1 MMRRRTYVEAKSIDG
16 KYQIA
21 IKSGG
26 STYISSNHGK
36 TWSLDTTLPTT
47 GHSSF
52 FTVISGNGKH
62 QLILLRNN
70 ATTVDTLYRSLDYG
84 KTWSA
89 FSNPLGI
96 EKNVVGLA
104 LSFDGKYQ
112 IISNSSRQSN
122 FFISSDYGQIWNV
135 NDDFLNT
142 AIGRCALS
150 SDGRYQAV
158 VINGSSYYAI
168 SSDYGQTWD
177 VKLVSSGNITD
188 VSISSDGQY
197 MLFGLTSGV
206 AISSNYG
213 QSTIKVL
220 SPLNSQE
227 IRRVKVSGTG
237 KYQLAIS
244 RWAQPIISSDYG
256 QNWTT
261 ITGVSGEA
269 WESGISTDGRYQAIA
284 MLNSHIYTSSDYGLT
299 WQISTDMGTNN
310 STIAINR

>member
-62 QLILLRNN
+62 QLILLHNN
-70 ATTVDTLYRSLDYG
+70 ETTVDTLYRSLDYG

-112 IISNSSRQSN
+112 IISNSSSQST
-122 FFISSDYGQIWNV
+122 FFISSDYGQTWNV
-135 NDDFLNT
+135 NDYFLYT
-142 AIGRCALS
+142 ALGRCALS

-158 VINGSSYYAI
+158 VIQSSQYYAI
-168 SSDYGQTWD
+168 SSDYGQNWTLE
-177 VKLVSSGNITD
+177 LVRSDYITD

-213 QSTIKVL
+213 QSTIN
-220 SPLNSQE
+220 LNSQE

-244 RWAQPIISSDYG
+244 RLAQPIISSDYG

-310 STIAINR
+310 STIAINI

>member
-1 MMRRRTYVEAKSIDG
+1 MI
-16 KYQIA
+16 Q
-21 IKSGG
+21 
-26 STYISSNHGK
+26 SSQY
-36 TWSLDTTLPTT
+36 
-47 GHSSF
+47 F
-52 FTVISGNGKH
+52 
-62 QLILLRNN
+62 
-70 ATTVDTLYRSLDYG
+70 
-84 KTWSA
+84 
-89 FSNPLGI
+89 
-96 EKNVVGLA
+96 
-104 LSFDGKYQ
+104 
-112 IISNSSRQSN
+112 
-122 FFISSDYGQIWNV
+122 
-135 NDDFLNT
+135 
-142 AIGRCALS
+142 
-150 SDGRYQAV
+150 
-158 VINGSSYYAI
+158 AI
-168 SSDYGQTWD
+168 SSDYGQNWTL
-177 VKLVSSGNITD
+177 KLVSSDKITD

-213 QSTIKVL
+213 QSTIN
-220 SPLNSQE
+220 LNSQE

-310 STIAINR
+310 STIAINK